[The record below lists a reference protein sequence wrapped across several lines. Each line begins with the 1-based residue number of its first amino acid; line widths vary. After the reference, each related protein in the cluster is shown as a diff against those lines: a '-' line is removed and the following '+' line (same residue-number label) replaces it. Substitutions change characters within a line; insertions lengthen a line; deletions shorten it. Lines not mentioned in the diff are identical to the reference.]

1 MLKFED
7 FDSFTDDFHDVHI
20 VPHSLFQIFPLK
32 SAFIDDFRICSPY
45 FPICSHWN
53 HRCCHAELLCME
65 LVEVDLPFSLRN
77 WPGPVAWMG
86 RWEFGTIKYRDL
98 PHFCKSDQIISYIYI
113 HIYHN
118 HQLQALCCETDSCG
132 VSFLLL
138 TCGLYGGSIFP
149 TCEAGRLVGGV
160 NNKCVSVDPSQTKV
174 WYLNHKSME
183 KTRWDYVTLVL
194 LNNINM
200 FCSIVFWASPGVV
213 TQHSSFITSAPHRL
227 PSQSPCRRGAWSRF
241 GALEGGWLW
250 RIS

>member
-1 MLKFED
+1 M
-7 FDSFTDDFHDVHI
+7 
-20 VPHSLFQIFPLK
+20 
-32 SAFIDDFRICSPY
+32 
-45 FPICSHWN
+45 FPICSHMFPLKPSLLPCWVALYGTCGG
-53 HRCCHAELLCME
+53 RSSFLAEKLARSCGM
-65 LVEVDLPFSLRN
+65 DGKMGI
-77 WPGPVAWMG
+77 WYHQIPGFAA
-86 RWEFGTIKYRDL
+86 FL
-98 PHFCKSDQIISYIYI
+98 QIRSNNILYIYI